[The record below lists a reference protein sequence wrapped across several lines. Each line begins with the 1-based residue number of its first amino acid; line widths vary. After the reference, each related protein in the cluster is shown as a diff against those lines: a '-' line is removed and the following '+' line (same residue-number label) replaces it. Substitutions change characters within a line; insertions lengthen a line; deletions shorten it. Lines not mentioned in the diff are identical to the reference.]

1 MDMTQIHPHRS
12 DLRRRADR
20 LIAALDTAPAPQT
33 LPDIMRA
40 ARALMVIDRLLS
52 QLWATAPAKSGRHPV
67 NTVAPDAPPDALSPD
82 DTTLATV
89 RPATP
94 PLNRHQR
101 RQQAAQDRSARPDS
115 APLPRRETG

>member
-1 MDMTQIHPHRS
+1 MTSTDPHPHRS

-40 ARALMVIDRLLS
+40 ARALMIIDRLLS
-52 QLWATAPAKSGRHPV
+52 QLWTAAPTKSGRQPV
-67 NTVAPDAPPDALSPD
+67 PPIAPEAPPE
-82 DTTLATV
+82 DTTGTAPPVMETV
-89 RPATP
+89 KTAPP

-101 RQQAAQDRSARPDS
+101 RLQAARDRNARPDG
-115 APLPRRETG
+115 APLPRRPG

>member
-1 MDMTQIHPHRS
+1 MTQPHPHRT

-20 LIAALDTAPAPQT
+20 LIAALDTTPAPQT

-40 ARALMVIDRLLS
+40 ARALMVIDRLLG
-52 QLWATAPAKSGRHPV
+52 QLWATAPAKSGRQPV
-67 NTVAPDAPPDALSPD
+67 NTAAPDAPDASSPD
-82 DTTLATV
+82 DTAMATA
-89 RPATP
+89 RTTTP
-94 PLNRHQR
+94 VLNRHQR